1 MRVHEIEGSP
11 QADGLRVGVV
21 MATFNSVI
29 SDGLLAGALN
39 ALEEAGAAETT
50 VVRVPGA
57 LEIPLAAQRLARSG
71 FDAVVAIGA
80 VIEGETDHY
89 THVATEA
96 ARGIS
101 RVALETGVPVANS
114 VLTVRRFEHA
124 RDRSLPGPANK
135 GYEAARAAVAAA
147 NTLRALGPP
156 R

>member
-11 QADGLRVGVV
+11 QAGGLRVGVV

-29 SDGLLAGALN
+29 TDGLLAGALS
-39 ALEEAGAAETT
+39 ALEEANVAEAT

-57 LEIPLAAQRLARSG
+57 LEIPLVAQLLARSG

-96 ARGIS
+96 ARGIGQ
-101 RVALETGVPVANS
+101 VALETGVPVANS
-114 VLTVRRFEHA
+114 VLTTRRFEHA